1 MEFLK
6 QNILELGKYFQTNCI
21 EIINLHILQLLLD
34 R

>member
-6 QNILELGKYFQTNCI
+6 QNILELGKYFRLI
-21 EIINLHILQLLLD
+21 VLRLINLHILQLLLD